1 MSFSRSINTRAATHS
16 ILFFAQ
22 ANRKCFQTITD
33 ITSQIS
39 PSLTSK
45 SSNKTGLT
53 EHIMKKFG
61 LPSGY
66 YEDHAYEKLE
76 GPRNRSKISSLFHRE
91 PPVFNKETWCRNCA
105 YWISPNPAPAVHSKY
120 WKTDLVVAGDCP
132 ICEEQ
137 LKLGI
142 LLIHPWIRDFEKV
155 KGIKS
160 AELINAER
168 ATLAYWNDRSVRRM
182 AKLEKHVKS
191 LERHQKVL
199 EMNED
204 EFVAQCLTVEHRW
217 NKLEQDRRA
226 VNYGRQ
232 LFNKTWCRNCSYWV
246 APTYDAFS
254 MNPRYKIWETRLI
267 DSRDCPVCWVK
278 IGVRGLQ
285 AT

>member
-1 MSFSRSINTRAATHS
+1 
-16 ILFFAQ
+16 
-22 ANRKCFQTITD
+22 
-33 ITSQIS
+33 
-39 PSLTSK
+39 
-45 SSNKTGLT
+45 
-53 EHIMKKFG
+53 MKKFG

-232 LFNKTWCRNCSYWV
+232 LFNKTWCPHITNDSLDEFDYVHFRVAKGLITQPATECEYKLPYPKFRNETERLGASK
-246 APTYDAFS
+246 
-254 MNPRYKIWETRLI
+254 MNARDFNDRCGELTGIWEELEADRREI
-267 DSRDCPVCWVK
+267 EMKSKGK
-278 IGVRGLQ
+278 I
-285 AT
+285 TT